1 MATVFDFVGWLDQ
14 EGFDTAEDL
23 LQVYRPV
30 RNAEKG
36 WKYTLETIQKGSRK
50 RFLLKG
56 GVEDL
61 LLTQKSREAFVEY
74 MDSIYELGVEGQAAF
89 EHAMAKDD

>member
-1 MATVFDFVGWLDQ
+1 MAALTDFAGWLDQ

-36 WKYTLETIQKGSRK
+36 WKYTLEPIRKGTRE

-61 LLTQKSREAFVEY
+61 LLTQKSRDAFAEY

>member
-1 MATVFDFVGWLDQ
+1 MAVVTDFAGWLDQ

-30 RNAEKG
+30 RDGETG
-36 WKYTLETIQKGSRK
+36 WTYTLEPIRKGALG

-56 GVEDL
+56 GAENL
-61 LLTQKSREAFVEY
+61 LLTQKSRDAFVEY
-74 MDSIYELGVEGQAAF
+74 MDSLYELGVEGQAAF